1 MGSFSQSP
9 LSVSTGSAVLPVFP
23 WLPAIGWRSLRCCG
37 EPQTQAIS
45 EGLFCTNQHR
55 LAQRPHAP
63 RPSCGSGSVLLVVC
77 VMGVSSRPQAPP
89 PSPWLSEAQPG
100 LVWAQ
105 MEQVTSVVHVQIS
118 GQPSPVALPRSRTDP
133 GAWLGPTQPCQ
144 QPGAVPEA
152 SLAVV
157 LAVLA
162 VAVILILLCAV
173 LLLCFRQR
181 WAESSSMHPLL
192 PGQDMGVYAR
202 IGAMRSSRPPSAS
215 GGGTQT
221 QVILFEHSSL

>member
-1 MGSFSQSP
+1 
-9 LSVSTGSAVLPVFP
+9 
-23 WLPAIGWRSLRCCG
+23 
-37 EPQTQAIS
+37 
-45 EGLFCTNQHR
+45 
-55 LAQRPHAP
+55 
-63 RPSCGSGSVLLVVC
+63 
-77 VMGVSSRPQAPP
+77 
-89 PSPWLSEAQPG
+89 
-100 LVWAQ
+100 

-181 WAESSSMHPLL
+181 WAESSSMQYINFYHSARYTLKEPCPSPPQPGPRAPTLPLPPPPTPTPPLPQFHPPTPFIHTTPPSPLL